1 MEKTVSKTKDGSH
14 CETWDCWA
22 DFWWY
27 TQEANK
33 LFRTGEFKKEYGECE
48 LGSKCPKH
56 QKRVKESPRKYD
68 DVFLLS
74 NVMKYPISGLQDAIN
89 RFLFEK
95 ECSHMGIESG
105 GPAHLSTRAVKY
117 DLNFTSLPWILSV
130 PVKQGKRCDSVSEID
145 FELQLMNVNFILSA
159 IIWGDGKTHFAG
171 ISVDMNKERHIFMT
185 EWQNNE
191 CLFFNTISH

>member
-1 MEKTVSKTKDGSH
+1 MQEYIIQICGKTVSKTNNGSH
-14 CETWDCWA
+14 SETWDCWG

-27 TQEANK
+27 TQDINK

-56 QKRVKESPRKYD
+56 QKRVKDSLRKYD

-95 ECSHMGIESG
+95 EFSYSLIESG
-105 GPAHLSTRAVKY
+105 GLEHRSTRAVKY

-130 PVKQGKRCDSVSEID
+130 PLKQGECCHSISEIN

-159 IIWGDGKTHFAG
+159 IIWGDGKTHFFG
-171 ISVDMNKERHIFMT
+171 ISVDMNREKHI
-185 EWQNNE
+185 
-191 CLFFNTISH
+191 